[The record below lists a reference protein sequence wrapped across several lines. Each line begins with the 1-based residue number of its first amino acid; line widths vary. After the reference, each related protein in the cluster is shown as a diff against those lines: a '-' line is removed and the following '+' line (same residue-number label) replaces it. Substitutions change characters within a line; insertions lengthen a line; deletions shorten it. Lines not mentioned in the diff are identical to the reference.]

1 QLLVGN
7 ARVALQFG
15 EDIQVVA
22 VERAHGVG
30 LVARKLPRILHLGL
44 RVAQVTAC
52 RAIFATNGRA
62 GRRTLAPTSKARNLQ
77 RSSPTRGT
85 VAGDLS
91 GRTAPGSARPTRPAT
106 GNGVTDTGSGAMKN
120 SLGKPSGFPFFSSS
134 FPELALPM
142 PHRSRAVLWGRVYP
156 GRRGWG
162 RNRSR
167 EPDSAGRHKAGP
179 TGEGCAALVADA
191 APEDRKSV
199 V

>member
-1 QLLVGN
+1 
-7 ARVALQFG
+7 
-15 EDIQVVA
+15 
-22 VERAHGVG
+22 VG

-167 EPDSAGRHKAGP
+167 EPDAAGRHKAGP
-179 TGEGCAALVADA
+179 TGGGQRRLGGRCRAGAGLFCVGPGLSRPTGVGTQAQSGTGLRRPA
-191 APEDRKSV
+191 
-199 V
+199 